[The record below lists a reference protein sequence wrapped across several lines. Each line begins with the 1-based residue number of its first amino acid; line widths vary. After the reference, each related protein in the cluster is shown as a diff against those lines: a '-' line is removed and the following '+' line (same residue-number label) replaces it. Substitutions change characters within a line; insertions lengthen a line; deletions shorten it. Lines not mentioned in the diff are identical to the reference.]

1 MNIIEALNWRYATK
15 RMNGRTVPKDKLQ
28 IILDAIYLAPSS
40 YGLQPYSIV
49 VIENLELMKKIQPI
63 AYMQP
68 QIVEASVL
76 LVFTAWDC
84 LTQQKIDDYISHV
97 AQVRNVSEDSLKR
110 IKEEISN
117 LLKNTAEENFC
128 WHAKQ
133 SSIALGVALCAA
145 ALEQIDATPMEGFNS
160 KDLDEVLQLKDRGL
174 RSVAIMALGY
184 RDIEKDHLVNL
195 PKVRRNK
202 EELFISLQSEIGFT
216 ASNINKI

>member
-15 RMNGRTVPKDKLQ
+15 RMNGKTIPKEKLQ

-40 YGLQPYSIV
+40 YGLQPYSII

-68 QIVEASVL
+68 QITEASVL
-76 LVFTAWDC
+76 LVFAAWDC
-84 LTQQKIDDYISHV
+84 LTQQKIDEYITHV
-97 AQVRNVSEDSLKR
+97 AKVRNMSEDSLKR
-110 IKEEISN
+110 IKLEIGN

-133 SSIALGVALCAA
+133 ASIALGVAICAA
-145 ALEQIDATPMEGFNS
+145 ALEQIDSTPMEGFNS
-160 KDLDEVLQLKDRGL
+160 VDLDEVLQLKERGL
-174 RSVAIMALGY
+174 RSVSIMALGY
-184 RDIEKDHLVNL
+184 RDIENDPLVNL

-202 EELFISLQSEIGFT
+202 EELFISIQSEIGFT
-216 ASNINKI
+216 ASNINNI

>member
-15 RMNGRTVPKDKLQ
+15 RMNSNTVPKDKLQ

-68 QIVEASVL
+68 QIIEASVL
-76 LVFTAWDC
+76 LVFAAWNC
-84 LTQQKIDDYISHV
+84 LTQQKIDDYIAHV
-97 AQVRNVSEDSLKR
+97 AQVRNVSEDSLKHL
-110 IKEEISN
+110 KDEISN
-117 LLKNTAEENFC
+117 LLKNTDEENFC

-145 ALEQIDATPMEGFNS
+145 ALEQVDSSPMEGFKS
-160 KDLDEVLQLKDRGL
+160 ADLDEVLHLKDRGL

-184 RDIEKDHLVNL
+184 RDMEKDPLAKL
-195 PKVRRNK
+195 TKVRRAK
-202 EELFISLQSEIGFT
+202 EELFISIQSEIGFT
-216 ASNINKI
+216 ASNINNI